1 MAPSA
6 GRNGMLRRAI
16 ARLLVV
22 PLFVAAACGPAT
34 PAASPK
40 ASTASATSAASQDPT
55 KAFVAK
61 LYEEAKK
68 EGSFVWYA
76 QTDEKIVAPFADA
89 FSKAYPGVKID
100 YLQLSDATQRL
111 IAENKANQLSI
122 DLFKPTLDF

>member
-6 GRNGMLRRAI
+6 GRTGMQRRDI

-22 PLFVAAACGPAT
+22 PLFVVAACGPAA
-34 PAASPK
+34 PAASP
-40 ASTASATSAASQDPT
+40 TAAATAAASEDPT
-55 KAFVAK
+55 KAYVAK

-76 QTDEKIVAPFADA
+76 QTDEKIVGQFNDA
-89 FSKAYPGVKID
+89 FTKAYPGVKID

-111 IAENKANQLSI
+111 IAENKANKLSI